1 MPANTPIMDI
11 APNGS
16 KLEISAELEPAM
28 VDQVKAE
35 QPVTVRFSALKTA
48 QTLEVEGVLNRV
60 GADQLSNPTTGM
72 PYIPVNVRLTQKALE
87 EIAQHRIQAGVP
99 VELLIVTGEQTLMQY
114 LFKPITDRLFS
125 AMREH

>member
-1 MPANTPIMDI
+1 IMDI

-16 KLEISAELEPAM
+16 ELQISAELEPSM
-28 VDQVKAE
+28 VDQVKTE
-35 QPVTVRFSALKTA
+35 QPVTIRFSALKTA
-48 QTLEVEGVLNRV
+48 QTLEVQGVLNRV
-60 GADQLSNPTTGM
+60 GADQLTNPTTGI
-72 PYIPVNVRLTQKALE
+72 PYIPVNVRLTQQALE
-87 EIAQHRIQAGVP
+87 EIEQHRIQAGVP

>member
-1 MPANTPIMDI
+1 
-11 APNGS
+11 
-16 KLEISAELEPAM
+16 
-28 VDQVKAE
+28 
-35 QPVTVRFSALKTA
+35 
-48 QTLEVEGVLNRV
+48 
-60 GADQLSNPTTGM
+60 M